1 MATFLTAPGQTYI
14 VTTGD
19 SAETITDV
27 ASGKVLTT
35 VDAGAQGSFVAI
47 GKKVTYTSDAT
58 SIVQLF
64 KSGSSAG
71 GSGGTGGGGISL
83 KVFDASTSHPA
94 VLVDGGIYDY
104 GDVTSRLVL
113 STDVEEKV
121 GKLTYAEVVFHIGV
135 GGIVEWPD
143 SIVDA
148 TTIAT
153 TVDPLPEGTYC
164 FALRHQPGA
173 RTTRRMLFAIPNE
186 QG

>member
-19 SAETITDV
+19 SEETITDV

-47 GKKVTYTSDAT
+47 GKEVTYTSDDT

-83 KVFDASTSHPA
+83 KVFDASTTRPA
-94 VLVDGGIYDY
+94 ILVNGGIYDY
-104 GDVTSRLVL
+104 GPVTSAV
-113 STDVEEKV
+113 SVADVEEKA
-121 GKLTYAEVVFHIGV
+121 GKLTYAEVVFHIGE
-135 GGIVEWPD
+135 GGSIVWPD

-186 QG
+186 HN